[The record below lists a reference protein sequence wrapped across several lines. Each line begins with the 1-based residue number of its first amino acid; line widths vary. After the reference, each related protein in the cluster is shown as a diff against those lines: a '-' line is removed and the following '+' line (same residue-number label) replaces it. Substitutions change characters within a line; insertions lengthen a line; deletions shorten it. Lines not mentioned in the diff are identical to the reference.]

1 MKPLRLYFCT
11 MANKFLLFLLTAW
24 LMQSTLTSCAKSEAK
39 PMNPNGDSELALL
52 MRDMHT
58 NGMEVKQQLL
68 NGEKP
73 DVKVD
78 CERLLTAKATEPEKV
93 ANPLYKGYATA
104 YEEAVKSFENEFN
117 ADRVGTYKT
126 MVDACMNCHRE
137 VCPGPMVKIKRMY
150 LSEKEIASIT
160 TNQE

>member
-1 MKPLRLYFCT
+1 MLIACVGQACL
-11 MANKFLLFLLTAW
+11 
-24 LMQSTLTSCAKSEAK
+24 SSCANSEAK
-39 PMNPNGDSELALL
+39 PLNPNGDSELAIM

-78 CERLLTAKATEPEKV
+78 CERLFTAKATEPEKV

-104 YEEAVKSFENEFN
+104 YEDAVKSFENEFN

-137 VCPGPMVKIKRMY
+137 VCPGPMVRIKRMY

-160 TNQE
+160 SAQE